1 MFVADRMIANPVTIA
16 PDTTVNTA
24 KELMKEHNFRR
35 LPVVEN
41 EKLIGWVTE
50 NDLRQVAPSSATTL
64 SVYEVNYLLAKLKI
78 RDVMRKD
85 LIVAREDAPIEDAA
99 LLMLR
104 HKIGGMPVVNSEE
117 KLVGVITE
125 TDLFKAFLDMSGV
138 SSGTMTRF
146 TLKAEDKVGLLEAL
160 GGLFARQEMSIS
172 SISCYTHER
181 GEAQIVLRVEGEH
194 EKAQAAIPDIE
205 RLGIQIVAVHHLN
218 GE

>member
-1 MFVADRMIANPVTIA
+1 MFVADRMITNPVTIA

-41 EKLIGWVTE
+41 EKLMGWVTE

-78 RDVMRKD
+78 RDVMRKE

-160 GGLFARQEMSIS
+160 GFFFFFLL
-172 SISCYTHER
+172 Y
-181 GEAQIVLRVEGEH
+181 
-194 EKAQAAIPDIE
+194 P
-205 RLGIQIVAVHHLN
+205 
-218 GE
+218 